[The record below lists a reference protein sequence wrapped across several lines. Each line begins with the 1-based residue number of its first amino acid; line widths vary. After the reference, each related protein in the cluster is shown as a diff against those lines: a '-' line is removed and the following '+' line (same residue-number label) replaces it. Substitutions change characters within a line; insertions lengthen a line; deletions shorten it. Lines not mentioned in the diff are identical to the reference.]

1 MGGGVYLQLEEYF
14 KKKKYL
20 SKKQRCN
27 KNLTDQTYHKMKVK
41 IIEYAHPEIEIL
53 LLGDGTGICEES
65 RFNSV
70 DDSEYFGDD
79 GELNL

>member
-1 MGGGVYLQLEEYF
+1 
-14 KKKKYL
+14 
-20 SKKQRCN
+20 
-27 KNLTDQTYHKMKVK
+27 MKVK